1 MSFLHCRSV
10 NEKDSRAH
18 RPINQFRAH
27 YLLGNSILS
36 WFAKHHHLALTTTF
50 IAPLI
55 LRDTPGKIIEGVKE
69 TFLLKANP
77 APQIASEFFKL
88 FAGLLLLLPGFLSDF
103 MGLLLWLLSFNP
115 NIHNL
120 LGLSFRFG
128 STTRDGNSANSEK
141 PEKKGRVIE
150 GESQDLKDD

>member
-1 MSFLHCRSV
+1 MRKILGLIALLISLELVIFLEIAS
-10 NEKDSRAH
+10 S
-18 RPINQFRAH
+18 
-27 YLLGNSILS
+27 LGSLS
-36 WFAKHHHLALTTTF
+36 TITLALTTTF

>member
-1 MSFLHCRSV
+1 MRNILGLIALLISLELIIFLEIAS
-10 NEKDSRAH
+10 S
-18 RPINQFRAH
+18 
-27 YLLGNSILS
+27 LGSLS
-36 WFAKHHHLALTTTF
+36 TITLALTTTF

-69 TFLLKANP
+69 TFHLKANP

>member
-1 MSFLHCRSV
+1 MRNILGLIALLISLEVIIFLEIAS
-10 NEKDSRAH
+10 S
-18 RPINQFRAH
+18 
-27 YLLGNSILS
+27 LGSLS
-36 WFAKHHHLALTTTF
+36 TITLALTTTF

-128 STTRDGNSANSEK
+128 SSKRDGNSANSEK

-150 GESQDLKDD
+150 GEYQDLKDD

>member
-1 MSFLHCRSV
+1 MRNILGLFALLLIFEVIVFLEIAS
-10 NEKDSRAH
+10 S
-18 RPINQFRAH
+18 
-27 YLLGNSILS
+27 LGSLNTTI
-36 WFAKHHHLALTTTF
+36 LALSTTF

-55 LRDTPGKIIEGVKE
+55 LRETSGRIIERLRE
-69 TFLLKANP
+69 TFTLKANP

-88 FAGLLLLLPGFLSDF
+88 VAGLLLLLPGFLTDF

-115 NIHNL
+115 NIRNL

>member
-1 MSFLHCRSV
+1 MRNILGLIALLISLELIIFLEIAS
-10 NEKDSRAH
+10 S
-18 RPINQFRAH
+18 
-27 YLLGNSILS
+27 LGSLS
-36 WFAKHHHLALTTTF
+36 TITLALTTTF

-77 APQIASEFFKL
+77 PPQIASEFFKL

-150 GESQDLKDD
+150 GESQDLKDDQKKG

>member
-1 MSFLHCRSV
+1 MRNILGLIALLISLELIIFLEIAS
-10 NEKDSRAH
+10 S
-18 RPINQFRAH
+18 
-27 YLLGNSILS
+27 LGSLS
-36 WFAKHHHLALTTTF
+36 TITLALTTTF

-115 NIHNL
+115 NIRNL
-120 LGLSFRFG
+120 LALSFRFG
-128 STTRDGNSANSEK
+128 SPKRHGNSANSEK
-141 PEKKGRVIE
+141 PEKKGVIIE
-150 GESQDLKDD
+150 GEFQDFKDD

>member
-1 MSFLHCRSV
+1 MRNILGLIALLLIFEVIVFLEIAS
-10 NEKDSRAH
+10 S
-18 RPINQFRAH
+18 
-27 YLLGNSILS
+27 LGSLNTIILAIS
-36 WFAKHHHLALTTTF
+36 TTF

-55 LRDTPGKIIEGVKE
+55 LRETSGKIIERLKE
-69 TFLLKANP
+69 TFILKANP

-88 FAGLLLLLPGFLSDF
+88 LAGLLLLLPGFLTDF